1 MQEFVNVILEI
12 LSPMS
17 NVNVIKNKGHI
28 VLYKDG
34 AMFGKIIKKSV
45 LFLSDG
51 NKFIKMESKLISK
64 LISRL
69 LGPKNQL
76 DQSDFDTFLFEAS
89 KAWWLAKGKTINIS
103 NMRKV
108 LIKT

>member
-1 MQEFVNVILEI
+1 MQEEFVNVILEI

-51 NKFIKMESKLISK
+51 NKFIKMESKLIT
-64 LISRL
+64 RL

>member
-1 MQEFVNVILEI
+1 MQEFVNVILDV
-12 LSPMS
+12 LLPMP
-17 NVNVIKNKGHI
+17 NVTAVQNRGHI

-34 AMFGKIIKKSV
+34 VIFGKILAQSV
-45 LFLSDG
+45 WFLSDG
-51 NKFIKMESKLISK
+51 NKFIKMESK

>member
-1 MQEFVNVILEI
+1 M
-12 LSPMS
+12 
-17 NVNVIKNKGHI
+17 
-28 VLYKDG
+28 
-34 AMFGKIIKKSV
+34 
-45 LFLSDG
+45 FLSDG
-51 NKFIKMESKLISK
+51 NKFIKMESK

>member
-1 MQEFVNVILEI
+1 
-12 LSPMS
+12 MS
-17 NVNVIKNKGHI
+17 NVNVIKSKGHI
-28 VLYKDG
+28 VLYKDW

-51 NKFIKMESKLISK
+51 NKFIKMESKLIS
-64 LISRL
+64 RL

-89 KAWWLAKGKTINIS
+89 KSILAEKAIDNRLNWFLMVFYYINVWRIFFCF
-103 NMRKV
+103 V
-108 LIKT
+108 AIAIWF

>member
-1 MQEFVNVILEI
+1 MLDMLLPMPNVTA
-12 LSPMS
+12 
-17 NVNVIKNKGHI
+17 IKNKEPI
-28 VLYKDG
+28 ILYKDG

-51 NKFIKMESKLISK
+51 NKFIKMESKLIS
-64 LISRL
+64 RL

-76 DQSDFDTFLFEAS
+76 DQLDLDAFLFEAS

>member
-1 MQEFVNVILEI
+1 MVQEEFVAKILEI
-12 LSPMS
+12 LSPMPD
-17 NVNVIKNKGHI
+17 VTPIKSKDHI
-28 VLYKDG
+28 VLYKNG
-34 AMFGKIIKKSV
+34 VMFGKIIEQIV
-45 LFLSDG
+45 LLLSNG
-51 NKFIKMESKLISK
+51 NKFIEVESELIARI
-64 LISRL
+64 LR
-69 LGPKNQL
+69 PKNQL

>member
-1 MQEFVNVILEI
+1 MQKEFVNVILEI

-17 NVNVIKNKGHI
+17 NVNVIKSKGHI

-51 NKFIKMESKLISK
+51 NKFIKMESKLIS
-64 LISRL
+64 RL

-76 DQSDFDTFLFEAS
+76 DQSDCDAFLF
-89 KAWWLAKGKTINIS
+89 KATKFWWLAKSKIWTISATKGFLENI
-103 NMRKV
+103 
-108 LIKT
+108 

>member
-1 MQEFVNVILEI
+1 ML
-12 LSPMS
+12 LRC
-17 NVNVIKNKGHI
+17 KNRRRI

-34 AMFGKIIKKSV
+34 VIFGKILAQSV
-45 LFLSDG
+45 WFLSDG
-51 NKFIKMESKLISK
+51 NKFIKMESK

-103 NMRKV
+103 NM
-108 LIKT
+108 

>member
-1 MQEFVNVILEI
+1 
-12 LSPMS
+12 
-17 NVNVIKNKGHI
+17 
-28 VLYKDG
+28 
-34 AMFGKIIKKSV
+34 
-45 LFLSDG
+45 
-51 NKFIKMESKLISK
+51 MESK

>member
-1 MQEFVNVILEI
+1 MIQEEFVNVILEI
-12 LSPMS
+12 LSPML
-17 NVNVIKNKGHI
+17 NVNVIKSKGHI

-51 NKFIKMESKLISK
+51 NKFIKMESK

>member
-51 NKFIKMESKLISK
+51 NKFIKMESKLIT
-64 LISRL
+64 RL
-69 LGPKNQL
+69 LRPKNEIN
-76 DQSDFDTFLFEAS
+76 QSDLDIFLFEANQ
-89 KAWWLAKGKTINIS
+89 AWWLAKGKTINIS
-103 NMRKV
+103 NMKKV
-108 LIKT
+108 LHKI